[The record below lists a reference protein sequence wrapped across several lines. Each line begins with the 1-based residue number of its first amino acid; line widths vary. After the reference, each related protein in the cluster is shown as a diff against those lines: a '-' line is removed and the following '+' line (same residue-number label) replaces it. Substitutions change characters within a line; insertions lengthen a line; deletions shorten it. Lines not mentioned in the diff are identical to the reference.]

1 MIDLLYSIDYNA
13 CRMLR
18 KVGFAPSSATSEA
31 ACVQRYINRHFRQ
44 YVNRFHTPNTTEQ
57 GNTIWVFWWQGE
69 AQMPDIV
76 RSCVQ
81 SIQQNKGA
89 YRVVVLNKDNFSRYA
104 NIPAYILNKV
114 KSGAISLAHFS
125 DILRFELLN
134 NHGGWWLDATIYV
147 TRPIPT
153 RKAFYTVRMPDMPA
167 FVSRGKWSGFLWYM
181 PKGHGLAQFMT
192 TCLRQYWEKQN
203 SPITYLFMDH
213 LIKLYY
219 DKKMPFRWQIDSL
232 TVENPDLYFFQQEDA
247 LAPFCEGNWGVYQ
260 TPKYVPEMLVERH
273 AQRPRRQLHRPTA
286 EAPRSAAA

>member
-13 CRMLR
+13 CRLLR
-18 KVGFAPSSATSEA
+18 KTGLAPSSIASES
-31 ACVQRYINRHFRQ
+31 ACVQRFINRHFRQ
-44 YVNRFHTPNTTEQ
+44 YVTRFHEPTPTEQ
-57 GNTIWVFWWQGE
+57 GDTIWVFWWQGE

-81 SIQQNKGA
+81 SIQQNKGD

-114 KSGAISLAHFS
+114 KSGAISLTHFS

-153 RKAFYTVRMPDMPA
+153 RKALYTVRMPDMPS
-167 FVSRGKWSGFLWYM
+167 FVSHGRWSGFLWYM
-181 PKGHGLAQFMT
+181 PKGCELAQFMT
-192 TCLRQYWEKQN
+192 TCLRRYWEKQE
-203 SPITYLFMDH
+203 SLITYLFIDH

-219 DKKMPFRWQIDSL
+219 DKNIAFRRQIDSL
-232 TVENPDLYFFQQEDA
+232 TAENPDLYFFQQEEA
-247 LAPFCEGNWGVYQ
+247 LAPFCEENWGGVSNA
-260 TPKYVPEMLVERH
+260 EMY
-273 AQRPRRQLHRPTA
+273 
-286 EAPRSAAA
+286 S